1 MTASLGS
8 AALALAFLAM
18 LFAAVA
24 ALVGR
29 KGDERWVLASR
40 RAVYGACGLL
50 TLCVVLI
57 EIAFAS
63 DDFSFNIVQ
72 QHSSIATPKFY
83 KLAAMWSSQEGSL
96 LLWAWVLSIASSLAL
111 YVTRKR
117 LREIVPYATAVM
129 AGVASTFTGMMLF
142 AGGVNPFAK
151 LSPVP
156 ADGIGLNPLLQHP
169 SMMIHPPM
177 LYSGY
182 VAFTIPFAFAIGALI
197 TRRLDASWIRATR
210 RFALIAWALLGFG
223 LLLGARWSYTE
234 LGWGGYWAWD
244 PVENAALMPWLIGTA
259 FLHSVM
265 VQEKRGMLKVW
276 NACLIVATFSL
287 ALLGTFLVRS
297 GVLQSIHAFGDS
309 TVGPYILGLIAVVLV
324 GSTALIVSRLDD
336 LRSQKRIDS
345 LASRE
350 AVFVVNNLLLVA
362 LCAMIFWGTFFPL
375 ISELFTGTKSSLA
388 APWFDRYTTPL
399 AILLVLFTGIGPLL
413 AWRRVSW
420 NTAKRVFL
428 VPSLIAALVGVV
440 LALFTDAAH
449 KPWAFV
455 LFVFASFAL
464 VGLTQEFWRG
474 AAARRS
480 LKGGSIATA
489 LVAVVSRNRRR
500 YGGYIVHMGI
510 AVLLIGIAAS
520 SSFQTNRDVDLR
532 PGESAVIDG
541 YKVTYVRP
549 TASVDRLAFTAG
561 AVLRVEVDGRT
572 FTLHPDRRFYRP
584 TGVSGGTI
592 SNYFGGEADSD
603 IGLKAGALE
612 DFWTAVQPSIT
623 GVQGAAR
630 AADKGFEACVGGGP
644 GAPPQCKA
652 VAAMMRAA
660 AANPRLRPAALA
672 QIEALQVATAKQIG
686 QGYVAE
692 GAPATFR
699 VIVNP
704 LVTWMWI
711 GALIALAGAMIGL
724 WPTRSTRRVLVAD
737 TELEALK
744 EAKYREI
751 RDAELDHA
759 AGKLSDEDFALLDA
773 ELRNEAVEILDGGNG
788 SNGNGAN
795 GRHEAVERPAEP
807 V

>member
-1 MTASLGS
+1 MQASFGS
-8 AALALAFLAM
+8 AALALAFLT
-18 LFAAVA
+18 LVFAVA
-24 ALVGR
+24 AALIGR
-29 KGDERWVLASR
+29 KGDERWVLISR
-40 RAVYGACGLL
+40 RAVYGACALL

-57 EIAFAS
+57 ELAFAR
-63 DDFSFNIVQ
+63 DDFSFKIVAE
-72 QHSSIATPKFY
+72 HSSLETPTFY
-83 KLAAMWSSQEGSL
+83 KMAAMWSSQEGSL

-111 YVTRKR
+111 YATRNK

-129 AGVASTFTGMMLF
+129 AGIASFFTGLMLF

-156 ADGIGLNPLLQHP
+156 LDGIGLNPLLQHP

-182 VAFTIPFAFAIGALI
+182 VAFTIPFAFAVGALI
-197 TRRLDASWIRATR
+197 TRKLDASWIRATR
-210 RFALIAWALLGFG
+210 RFALIAWAFLGFG

-309 TVGPYILGLIAVVLV
+309 TVGPYILGLIGVVLI
-324 GSTALIVSRLDD
+324 GSTALIISRLDD
-336 LRSQKRIDS
+336 LRSEKRIDS
-345 LASRE
+345 LVSRE
-350 AVFVVNNLLLVA
+350 SVFIVNNLLLVA
-362 LCAMIFWGTFFPL
+362 LTAAIFWGTFFPL
-375 ISELFTGTKSSLA
+375 ISEFFTGTKSSLA

-420 NTAKRVFL
+420 ATAKRVFL
-428 VPSLIAALVGVV
+428 VPSVVAALAGLALAIFSDAGSKPWA
-440 LALFTDAAH
+440 LALFT
-449 KPWAFV
+449 
-455 LFVFASFAL
+455 FATFAL
-464 VGLTQEFWRG
+464 VGLSQEFWRG

-480 LKGGSIATA
+480 LKGGSMASA
-489 LVAVVSRNRRR
+489 LVGVVSRNRRR
-500 YGGYIVHMGI
+500 YGGYIVHIGI

-520 SSFQTNRDVDLR
+520 SSFQTKRDVNLR
-532 PGESAVIDG
+532 PGQSAVVDG
-541 YKVTYVRP
+541 RKVTYVRP
-549 TASVDRLAFTAG
+549 TAKVDKLALTVG
-561 AVLRVEVDGRT
+561 AILRIAKGDES
-572 FTLHPDRRFYRP
+572 FTLHPTRRFYRP
-584 TGVSGGTI
+584 TGSAGGGGI
-592 SNYFGGEADSD
+592 SNYFAGESDSE
-603 IGLKAGALE
+603 IGLKAGLGS
-612 DFWTAVQPSIT
+612 DFWTANQPNIV
-623 GVQGAAR
+623 GLQRHAR
-630 AADKGFEACVGGGP
+630 VADEAFKKCVRGGP
-644 GAPPQCKA
+644 GVPSQCRA
-652 VAAMMRAA
+652 IGAAMQAA
-660 AANPRLRPAALA
+660 LANPRLRPQALA
-672 QIEALQVATAKQIG
+672 RIEQLQLETAKQIAAS
-686 QGYVAE
+686 YLTE
-692 GAPATFR
+692 GAPSTFR

-711 GALIALAGAMIGL
+711 GGLIALAGALIGL
-724 WPTRSTRRVLVAD
+724 WPTRRSRRGLAAD

-773 ELRNEAVEILDGGNG
+773 ELRKEAIEILD
-788 SNGNGAN
+788 SANGAN
-795 GRHEAVERPAEP
+795 GNHKATEP